1 MCGRACT
8 CVRVYVRVCVCVRAC
23 ACVRVRACVCVRAKN
38 VTCYICIDRDGLH
51 CLLSGTYGGTEVT
64 LLTIKV
70 LLFTNVNRNDGG
82 NLSISNSVCLLWYR
96 NIGIL
101 H

>member
-1 MCGRACT
+1 MVCAGVRARVCVCMCVCACA
-8 CVRVYVRVCVCVRAC
+8 CVRVRVCVCVRAC
-23 ACVRVRACVCVRAKN
+23 ACVLKMLPVTYASTEMGFIAYYRVP
-38 VTCYICIDRDGLH
+38 I
-51 CLLSGTYGGTEVT
+51 EVT

-82 NLSISNSVCLLWYR
+82 NLSISNSVCILWYR